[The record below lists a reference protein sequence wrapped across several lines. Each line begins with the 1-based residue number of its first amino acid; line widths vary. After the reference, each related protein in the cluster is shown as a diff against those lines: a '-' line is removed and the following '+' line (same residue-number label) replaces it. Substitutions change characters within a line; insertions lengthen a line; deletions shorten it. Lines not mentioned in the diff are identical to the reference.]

1 MTLPTLPV
9 ALVADTTSEAG
20 ALKLPSW
27 RAGSTQCP
35 VLEDTA
41 CANRTCLSR
50 TQICDEAGGEEGG
63 CVPFL
68 VEGLSDETH
77 GSRGHLRPGLQGSPF
92 VCCPIPSPTPRG
104 QRRGS

>member
-20 ALKLPSW
+20 ALRLPGW
-27 RAGSTQCP
+27 RAVSTQCP

-41 CANRTCLSR
+41 CANRTCLSQ
-50 TQICDEAGGEEGG
+50 TQICDGPGGEEGG
-63 CVPFL
+63 GVPFSL
-68 VEGLSDETH
+68 EGLSDETF

-92 VCCPIPSPTPRG
+92 ACSPNPSPTLHG